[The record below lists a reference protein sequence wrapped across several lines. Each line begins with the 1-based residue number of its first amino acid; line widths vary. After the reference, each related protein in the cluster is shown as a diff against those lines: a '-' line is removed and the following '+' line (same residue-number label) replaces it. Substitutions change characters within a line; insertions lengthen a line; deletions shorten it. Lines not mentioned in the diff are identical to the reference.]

1 MVRGRKLFCP
11 VGPQRHRV
19 PADGR
24 YCREEVRCKM
34 EDKGTSSRYVF
45 SRVIGP
51 FNLIPVHKMP
61 SQASTAQEYT
71 RCLYSEESECDS
83 LQIW

>member
-1 MVRGRKLFCP
+1 
-11 VGPQRHRV
+11 
-19 PADGR
+19 
-24 YCREEVRCKM
+24 M

-45 SRVIGP
+45 SRVICL

-71 RCLYSEESECDS
+71 RCLYSEETECDS
-83 LQIW
+83 LQIWW